1 MGGSTLGFDR
11 VQSLLRIERGLGL
24 AKVGDDTLVPLLDN
38 WGVIERE
45 CFALGRQ
52 IQASFL
58 HCENGVLLTNGDQ
71 GLLAMW

>member
-45 CFALGRQ
+45 CFALGR
-52 IQASFL
+52 
-58 HCENGVLLTNGDQ
+58 
-71 GLLAMW
+71 